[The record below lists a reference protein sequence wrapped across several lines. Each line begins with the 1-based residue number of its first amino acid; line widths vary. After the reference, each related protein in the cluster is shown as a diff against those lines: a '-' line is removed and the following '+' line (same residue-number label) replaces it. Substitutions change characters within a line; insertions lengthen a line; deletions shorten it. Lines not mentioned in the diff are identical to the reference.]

1 MLTELK
7 ETVELLQDSSK
18 PLVQQ
23 VGAGEAYELGAAVRV
38 MLDGWGR
45 RVPSTSHQ
53 DMSVWDDLLCCRRR
67 LLTTLE
73 KRLDEE
79 IGAKVFE
86 EEQQDALR
94 KRFGEARHGC
104 LLALLERSA
113 QAAREQCNY
122 DAAQMYLK
130 AAKEPRRA
138 LGARQ
143 GLEGKV
149 EVLRL
154 MLERD
159 RARRDAL
166 GELEWEKSVRLVH
179 ENLQALAGN
188 AAGAPA
194 ADRAVLAAL
203 SAAATW
209 ELVEV
214 QKVAHPS
221 SVPALI
227 DGACATMRS
236 AVGAA
241 EEAHA
246 MGQMAPERVA
256 AARLQLADCCESAA
270 ARLGQGEQLT
280 ATAIEQVFKAMNDD
294 HTCAAARN
302 RLVSALAAA
311 RDYPAL
317 WTQVAQWAL
326 LPPRWSSLG
335 WVGQLVAMLG
345 EAHGG
350 LQAG

>member
-18 PLVQQ
+18 PLVQRA
-23 VGAGEAYELGAAVRV
+23 GAGEAYELGAAVRV

-53 DMSVWDDLLCCRRR
+53 DVSVWDDLLCCRRR

-94 KRFGEARHGC
+94 KRFGAARHGC

-113 QAAREQCNY
+113 QAAREQGNY
-122 DAAQMYLK
+122 DAAQMYLQQ
-130 AAKEPRRA
+130 AREPRRA
-138 LGARQ
+138 LGAKQ

-159 RARRDAL
+159 RARRGPNGQGDEQWAN
-166 GELEWEKSVRLVH
+166 SVRLVH
-179 ENLQALAGN
+179 DRLRALAGDS
-188 AAGAPA
+188 AGAPA
-194 ADRAVLAAL
+194 ADRAALAAL

-241 EEAHA
+241 EEAQLA
-246 MGQMAPERVA
+246 PQRMAA
-256 AARLQLADCCESAA
+256 LRLELADCCERAA
-270 ARLGQGEQLT
+270 ASTL
-280 ATAIEQVFKAMNDD
+280 
-294 HTCAAARN
+294 
-302 RLVSALAAA
+302 
-311 RDYPAL
+311 
-317 WTQVAQWAL
+317 
-326 LPPRWSSLG
+326 
-335 WVGQLVAMLG
+335 
-345 EAHGG
+345 
-350 LQAG
+350 

>member
-113 QAAREQCNY
+113 QAAREQGNY
-122 DAAQMYLK
+122 DAAQMYLQQ
-130 AAKEPRRA
+130 AREPRRA
-138 LGARQ
+138 LGAKQ

-159 RARRDAL
+159 RARRGPNGQGDEQWAN
-166 GELEWEKSVRLVH
+166 SVRLVH
-179 ENLQALAGN
+179 DRLRALAGDS
-188 AAGAPA
+188 AGAPA
-194 ADRAVLAAL
+194 ADRAALAML
-203 SAAATW
+203 SASATW
-209 ELVEV
+209 ELVGVE
-214 QKVAHPS
+214 AADPTR
-221 SVPALI
+221 ALV
-227 DGACATMRS
+227 DGACGAMRT
-236 AVGAA
+236 AVDAA
-241 EEAHA
+241 GEAHA

-270 ARLGQGEQLT
+270 ARLGQGQQLT

-317 WTQVAQWAL
+317 WPQVARWAL

-345 EAHGG
+345 EPHGG